1 MSIYLLMKLLH
12 VLAAFRLIA
21 GVVGRD
27 FTFWQAGRANNV
39 QSVHGLLQLSEF
51 FERRAVI
58 PVSMLVLLF
67 GLVVTWMQKWP
78 LFGFLQGAAS
88 NWLLVSFILFIG
100 ISAVIA
106 PLRLIDCRRQR
117 TKALE
122 NALAQGTI
130 TPELTAAL
138 RDKVVNRFRTGELT
152 LLIVIIILMVRIP
165 GSGKTLLARALPEML
180 PLVLIPLVLIPP
192 LSNKGTDIKVRKGKS
207 SRLFRFESN
216 VTTNELWLDV

>member
-12 VLAAFRLIA
+12 VLAAFWMIA

-27 FTFWQAGRANNV
+27 FTFWQAGRAKNV
-39 QSVHGLLQLSEF
+39 QAIQGLLQLSDF

-67 GLVVTWMQKWP
+67 GLIVTWMQKWP
-78 LFGFLQGAAS
+78 LFGFLQGASS

-106 PLRLIDCRRQR
+106 PLRLVDRRRQR
-117 TKALE
+117 VQALE
-122 NALAQGTI
+122 QALALGTI

-138 RDKVVNRFRTGELT
+138 HDKVVNRFRKVELT
-152 LLIVIIILMVRIP
+152 LLVIIIVLMVTKP
-165 GSGKTLLARALPEML
+165 
-180 PLVLIPLVLIPP
+180 
-192 LSNKGTDIKVRKGKS
+192 
-207 SRLFRFESN
+207 F
-216 VTTNELWLDV
+216 

>member
-1 MSIYLLMKLLH
+1 MNIYLLMKLLH
-12 VLAAFRLIA
+12 ILAAFWLIA

-67 GLVVTWMQKWP
+67 GLVVTWIQKWP

-88 NWLLVSFILFIG
+88 NWLLVSFVLFIG

-106 PLRLIDCRRQR
+106 PLRLIDRRRQR

-122 NALAQGTI
+122 EALVRGII

-138 RDKVVNRFRTGELT
+138 HDKVVNGFRTAELA
-152 LLIVIIILMVRIP
+152 LLVVIIILMVLKP
-165 GSGKTLLARALPEML
+165 
-180 PLVLIPLVLIPP
+180 
-192 LSNKGTDIKVRKGKS
+192 
-207 SRLFRFESN
+207 F
-216 VTTNELWLDV
+216 